1 MKKRISIRYALLLVL
16 SLFLVGCPP
25 FSVIIH
31 SPLNGAQF
39 EVGQEITFSGSAHD
53 FQDWELTDDLLVW
66 TSSIDDEIGTGT
78 EFTIDSLE
86 EGTHTI
92 TLTAKNSLG
101 EEGIVSITITI
112 GGGTSTTTTTSLG
125 TGAIVLS
132 TDTES
137 DLLFYVIHEDGS
149 GMYYYGF
156 NTNGSMEL
164 THVISDD
171 GTIAI
176 FNEDLIPIQW
186 ISNGLTVVVYRENDE
201 EPFDPHSAYHEVLY
215 DGNEDSFTIDI
226 YPENLSQVVS
236 DMETCAGQE
245 FNDASAFL
253 TTYNISSFDELVA
266 LAKQNGQE
274 QARYI
279 AAAVGFSAS
288 AAFLSMDAEGFG
300 SGQFSSIIPLQY
312 NYLIKY
318 LVGLLASKFNDTF
331 GPGSTDPDGPVVE
344 VALCRGVAS
353 YGICHYLF
361 FHMEDYGTCIE
372 KCLTSM
378 RCFTD
383 ICMPG
388 YTISAEVA
396 KKCRDHYMGEE

>member
-101 EEGIVSITITI
+101 EEEIVSITITI

-253 TTYNISSFDELVA
+253 TTYNISSFDKLVA

-361 FHMEDYGTCIE
+361 FQMEDHGTCIE

-396 KKCRDHYMGEE
+396 KKCRDHYMGGG

>member
-101 EEGIVSITITI
+101 EEEIVSITITI

-253 TTYNISSFDELVA
+253 TTYNISSFDKLVA

-396 KKCRDHYMGEE
+396 KKCRDHYMGGG